1 MSAASILLPE
11 EELLLWNG
19 PKAILDAAE
28 KRNPIGNQFLFAL
41 LRFFMLYVTLYNFE
55 N

>member
-1 MSAASILLPE
+1 MRAAAILLPE

-28 KRNPIGNQFLFAL
+28 KRNAIGNQFLFVQL
-41 LRFFMLYVTLYNFE
+41 QYVVCYTI
-55 N
+55 